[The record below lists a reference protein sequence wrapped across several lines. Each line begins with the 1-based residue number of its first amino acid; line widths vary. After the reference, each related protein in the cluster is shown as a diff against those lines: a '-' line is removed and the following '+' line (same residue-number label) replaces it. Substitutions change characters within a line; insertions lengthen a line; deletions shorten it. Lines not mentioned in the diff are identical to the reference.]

1 MGSIQNL
8 VKFGMKLSK
17 VPIIKRFFLKL
28 FNPKNAIAT
37 LIPINISLGTF
48 ENQVLPLKVTEYF
61 INKASHIFLMNYC
74 ICRRDKDCKEYDH
87 SIGCIF
93 MGRGVLKINIPLER
107 GHLAT
112 KAEALEHERLAY
124 ENELVPTLGR
134 LGADS
139 WIMGALPDDG
149 HFMTLCHC
157 CPCCCHLD
165 TIKYATKSIR
175 NIFQKME
182 GITVNV
188 NRDICVGCGQCFEV
202 CIFDGMK
209 IVDGKAIVD
218 QDKCLGCGRC
228 ERKCPNEAISITL
241 DNSSYVDELIA
252 SFEAYVDVI

>member
-1 MGSIQNL
+1 MRISQNL
-8 VKFGMKLSK
+8 VKFGMKLSNL
-17 VPIIKRFFLKL
+17 PIIKRFFLKL
-28 FNPKNAIAT
+28 FDPKNAT
-37 LIPINISLGTF
+37 VTSIPLNISLGTF

-61 INKASHIFLMNYC
+61 INKASYIFLMNYC
-74 ICRRDKDCKEYDH
+74 PCRKDNDCKEYKR
-87 SIGCIF
+87 SIGCTFI
-93 MGRGVLKINIPLER
+93 GKGVLRIKIPPER

-112 KAEALEHERLAY
+112 KEEAFEREHLAY
-124 ENELVPTLGR
+124 ENGLVPMLGK

-139 WIMGALPDDG
+139 WIMGALPDEG

-175 NIFQKME
+175 NIFRRME

-188 NRDICVGCGQCFEV
+188 NRTVCFGCGKCLEV

-209 IVDGKAIVD
+209 IVDRKAIVD

-228 ERKCPNEAISITL
+228 ERKCPNGAITIKI
-241 DNSSYVDELIA
+241 DDSSCIDELIA
-252 SFEAYVDVI
+252 RFEAYVDVT